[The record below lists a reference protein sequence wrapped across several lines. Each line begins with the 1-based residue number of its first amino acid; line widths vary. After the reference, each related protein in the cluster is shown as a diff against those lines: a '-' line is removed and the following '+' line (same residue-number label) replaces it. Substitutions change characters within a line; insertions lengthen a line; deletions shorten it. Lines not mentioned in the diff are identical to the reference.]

1 MFPRTFAFGIFG
13 KHKAVNLR
21 LYLDALEGKAAKE
34 GRLDNDLTNWLKW
47 ARKKADWYDPFVEE
61 DDKLLE
67 DVDRE
72 KLTFKE
78 KSTYSW

>member
-1 MFPRTFAFGIFG
+1 M
-13 KHKAVNLR
+13 
-21 LYLDALEGKAAKE
+21 
-34 GRLDNDLTNWLKW
+34 DNDLTNWLKW